1 VLFILQAGYFKAKTM
16 FFAFEFN
23 DVSEDVRHIL
33 QQHYPRFLD
42 REPTAPIL
50 KQTRHTQQQRILS
63 LYGYRACNGAE
74 RVALV
79 EKAEQTARISAKPI
93 FVFQALV
100 HYLDTRRVVAPGYS
114 FLQDIVSQALTT
126 ERVRLTAI
134 LEHRLDRAT
143 LDALDALY
151 FDRDGLYAITP
162 LKRDPKDFSARE
174 MKREIARCQSLE
186 ALYRTARTLLPELD
200 IANDS
205 VAYYAALVDYYTVQK
220 LQQLRTLPGR
230 RGRLHHRSCPEHE
243 RRPLPG
249 LKRV

>member
-1 VLFILQAGYFKAKTM
+1 
-16 FFAFEFN
+16 
-23 DVSEDVRHIL
+23 
-33 QQHYPRFLD
+33 
-42 REPTAPIL
+42 
-50 KQTRHTQQQRILS
+50 
-63 LYGYRACNGAE
+63 
-74 RVALV
+74 VALV
-79 EKAEQTARISAKPI
+79 EKAEQTARISQSQFLCFKPSCI
-93 FVFQALV
+93 TLIHAGSWDLAIASCKTF
-100 HYLDTRRVVAPGYS
+100 
-114 FLQDIVSQALTT
+114 VSQALTT

-151 FDRDGLYAITP
+151 VDRDGLYAITP

>member
-1 VLFILQAGYFKAKTM
+1 
-16 FFAFEFN
+16 
-23 DVSEDVRHIL
+23 
-33 QQHYPRFLD
+33 
-42 REPTAPIL
+42 
-50 KQTRHTQQQRILS
+50 
-63 LYGYRACNGAE
+63 
-74 RVALV
+74 
-79 EKAEQTARISAKPI
+79 
-93 FVFQALV
+93 
-100 HYLDTRRVVAPGYS
+100 
-114 FLQDIVSQALTT
+114 
-126 ERVRLTAI
+126 

-151 FDRDGLYAITP
+151 VDRDGLYTITP

-230 RGRLHHRSCPEHE
+230 RGRLHHRSCAEHE